1 MLDRQILPTALTFFH
16 GGAMKFVVIGGDA
29 AGMSAASRARRLYP
43 DLEIIVLEQSFDVS
57 YSACSMPYNIA
68 DPDTPMDTLVV
79 RTAQEFIDKH
89 GIDLRTGYRVTGID
103 RDARQVTGTT
113 VDGKPF
119 LVDYDKLL
127 IATGAVP
134 TLPDLPGKERLM
146 PLKSL
151 EHGRR
156 IKEAVRKKGVKT
168 AVILGMGYIALEMCE
183 ALTELGIQ
191 VTLVKP
197 GIRFLPWLPEDLAQI
212 VEDTLKKNNTAFY
225 PGTKILRIEAK
236 NGGSAV
242 ICDTRTLDADLV
254 LGATGIAPCS
264 ELAKEAGLALGVSDA
279 IHADPYLR
287 TSDPDI
293 FAAGDCG
300 DAIHVVT
307 GKPVWIPLA
316 LRANRAGWAVADNLF
331 AEKNPLQGV
340 AGTAVFKVF
349 DLAVARSGLTLSEAK
364 KAGFD
369 PVENRITTWSRVK
382 FQPGAAKIFVNMVGD
397 RKTGRL
403 LGTQMVGTDGVAHR
417 INAVAVALHAGMSVA
432 AFIQTDLAY
441 APPFSPTWDPLLTA
455 AIQLEKKM

>member
-1 MLDRQILPTALTFFH
+1 
-16 GGAMKFVVIGGDA
+16 MKFVVIGGDA

-43 DLEIIVLEQSFDVS
+43 DLEITVLEQSFDVS

-79 RTAQEFIDKH
+79 RTAEEFIGKH
-89 GIDLRTGYRVTGID
+89 RIDLRTGHRVTGIL
-103 RDARQVTGTT
+103 RDVRQVAGTT
-113 VDGKPF
+113 VDKKTF
-119 LVDYDKLL
+119 TVDYDRLL
-127 IATGAVP
+127 IATGAIP
-134 TLPDLPGKERLM
+134 TLPDLPGKDRLM

-156 IKEAVRKKGVKT
+156 IKDAIQMKKVKK
-168 AVILGMGYIALEMCE
+168 AVIIGMGYIALEMCE

-191 VTLVKP
+191 VAMVKP
-197 GIRFLPWLPEDLAQI
+197 GARFLPWLPQEMAKL
-212 VEDTLKKNNTAFY
+212 VEETLKKNNTGFY
-225 PGTKILRIEAK
+225 PGTEILRIDRK
-236 NGGSAV
+236 NSGSAV
-242 ICDTRTLDADLV
+242 ICDTRILDADLV

-264 ELAKEAGLALGVSDA
+264 ALAKDAGLALGVSDA
-279 IHADPYLR
+279 IHVDPYLR

-331 AEKNPLQGV
+331 AEKTPLQGV

-349 DLAVARSGLTLSEAK
+349 DLAVARSGLTLSEAQ

-369 PVENRITTWSRVK
+369 PVENLITAWSRVK

-455 AIQLEKKM
+455 AIQLEKKL

>member
-1 MLDRQILPTALTFFH
+1 
-16 GGAMKFVVIGGDA
+16 MKFVVIGGDA

-43 DLEIIVLEQSFDVS
+43 DLEITVLEQSFDVS

-79 RTAQEFIDKH
+79 RTAEEFIGKH
-89 GIDLRTGYRVTGID
+89 GIDLRTGHRVTGIL
-103 RDARQVTGTT
+103 RDVREVAGTT
-113 VDGKPF
+113 VDKKTF
-119 LVDYDKLL
+119 TVDYDRLL
-127 IATGAVP
+127 IATGAIP
-134 TLPDLPGKERLM
+134 TLPDLPGKDRLM

-156 IKEAVRKKGVKT
+156 IKDAIQMKKVKK
-168 AVILGMGYIALEMCE
+168 AVIIGMGYIALEMCE

-191 VTLVKP
+191 VAMVKP
-197 GIRFLPWLPEDLAQI
+197 GARFLPWLPQEMATL
-212 VEDTLKKNNTAFY
+212 VEETLKKNGTGFY
-225 PGTKILRIEAK
+225 PGTEILRIERK
-236 NGGSAV
+236 NSGFAV
-242 ICDTRTLDADLV
+242 ICDTRILDADLV

-264 ELAKEAGLALGVSDA
+264 ALAKDAGLALGVSDA
-279 IHADPYLR
+279 IHVDPYLR
-287 TSDPDI
+287 TSDPDV

-349 DLAVARSGLTLSEAK
+349 DLAVARSGLTLSEAQ

-369 PVENRITTWSRVK
+369 PVENRITAWSRVK
-382 FQPGAAKIFVNMVGD
+382 FQPGAAKIHVNMVGD

-403 LGTQMVGTDGVAHR
+403 LGAQMAGTDGVAHR

-455 AIQLEKKM
+455 AIQLEKKL